1 MSDPISHLAFPQ
13 SSSPRLH
20 RPEPR
25 FTRSSGSPG
34 SHLRGANPLK
44 IARAEVADLFT
55 LRPWIYWTDFL
66 VNLTIGFAACG
77 VLLKMSSVGWE
88 WKAVAWLVAVIT
100 LYRVSLFMH
109 EVCHFGKNEMRSFKI
124 AWNVLAGIP
133 LMLPSFFYETH
144 REHHNTHHYGTEDDG
159 EYLPLASGRF
169 SDLLAFFA
177 QVIYLPLLTFFR
189 HLVVTPVSFLLPPLR
204 KWVLEH
210 WSSFVINLSYE
221 RAIRPHDPV
230 RWWAAMEVACHLRA
244 ATLAYMIISGI
255 DPWYNALLIWSMAS
269 AILLMNH
276 VRTLAAHRYQS
287 GGNAMTLEGQLLDSI
302 DISARDPLTLILCP
316 VGLRYH
322 ALHHMFPG
330 MPYHNLG
337 TAHRR
342 LVERLPADH
351 PYHHSVYPSLWAALG
366 ELVGEIKRN
375 REQMVMGLARPA
387 TSYERRAA

>member
-1 MSDPISHLAFPQ
+1 MSAHSTRLAVAPQ
-13 SSSPRLH
+13 TNQTTDNAAARQPSNQPSQGGNSR
-20 RPEPR
+20 RD
-25 FTRSSGSPG
+25 
-34 SHLRGANPLK
+34 NPLK
-44 IARAEVADLFT
+44 TARAEVADLFT
-55 LRPWIYWTDFL
+55 VRPWIYWTDFL
-66 VNLTIGFAACG
+66 VNLVIGFSACS
-77 VLLKMSSVGWE
+77 VLLKMPSASWE
-88 WKAVAWLVAVIT
+88 WKAAAWVVAAIT

-109 EVCHFGKNEMRSFKI
+109 EVCHFGKNEMRGFKI

-133 LMLPSFFYETH
+133 MMLPSFFYETH
-144 REHHNTHHYGTEDDG
+144 REHHNTHHYGTEEDG

-169 SDLLAFFA
+169 RDLFAFFA
-177 QVIYLPLLTFFR
+177 QVLYLPLITYFR
-189 HLVVTPVSFLLPPLR
+189 HLIITPLSFLIPSLR
-204 KWVLEH
+204 TWVLEH
-210 WSSFVINLSYE
+210 WSSFVINLSYKRTI
-221 RAIRPHDPV
+221 RAHDPV

-244 ATLAYMIISGI
+244 ATLAYMILSGI

-337 TAHRR
+337 AAHRR
-342 LVERLPADH
+342 LVARLPADH
-351 PYHHSVYPSLWAALG
+351 PYHSSVYPSIWTALG
-366 ELVGEIKRN
+366 ELVSEIKRN
-375 REQMVMGLARPA
+375 RQQLAEQPRQKLSADQC
-387 TSYERRAA
+387 RAA